1 MRTEKMKGVEQAMVN
16 LNTHPYQRGFRFE
29 SRLSTGPDRKTATSV
44 GAGPL
49 EMWVA
54 ARMLT
59 NEFLDGMSE
68 RIEKLGADMSAS
80 FDDFGASVHVCD
92 QDGSEWLRFD
102 CFANEPHYHYNFIH
116 EDAQMICRID
126 EVAEGEPSAWMI
138 SRLRHRLPEMLEF
151 AGANDLAVW
160 ARAYARE
167 LSAAV
172 DEVESLLAP
181 AAELAAEL
189 RQVARG
195 IRRSG
200 MPSPKNWTDLV
211 SSVVVR

>member
-1 MRTEKMKGVEQAMVN
+1 MRSEEEMKDVERTELN

-29 SRLSTGPDRKTATSV
+29 SRLSTGPDRKTATHV
-44 GAGPL
+44 VAGPL
-49 EMWVA
+49 DLWVT

-59 NEFLDGMSE
+59 NEFLNGMSE
-68 RIEKLGADMSAS
+68 RIEKLGANMSAS

-102 CFANEPHYHYNFIH
+102 CFANEPHYHYNFIN

-151 AGANDLAVW
+151 AGADDLAVW
-160 ARAYARE
+160 ARAHTQE
-167 LSAAV
+167 LFAAV

-181 AAELAAEL
+181 TADLAAEL
-189 RQVARG
+189 RQAARN
-195 IRRSG
+195 S
-200 MPSPKNWTDLV
+200 
-211 SSVVVR
+211 